1 MYRRRNEHL
10 VEAKSTYFTNKV
22 KESKD
27 DPKALFRLTR
37 NMMGNNGDKILPVHT
52 CNSKLA
58 NDFRAF
64 FTNKILNIRSE
75 LGLTDTHIGGSVTN
89 CFSGVPL
96 NTFMDATEAEI
107 WNIIKLSPDK
117 SCELDPLPTWLLK
130 ECKDEL
136 VPLITDIVNMS
147 LRESMIPK
155 SLKTAHIRPL
165 LKKTGLDSD
174 ILKNY
179 RPVSNLT
186 FISKVIEKV
195 ISGRLNEH
203 LINNSLFDLLQT
215 AYRDK
220 HSTETTL
227 IKVQNDILSALDAGS
242 SAILLMLDLSA
253 AFDTIDHD
261 IFLARLCNVYG
272 ITDNALDW
280 FRSYLTGRIQRVVI
294 EDSVSV
300 DLELDFG
307 VPQGSVLGPRIYCMY
322 TKPVSDIIQR
332 HGLCH
337 HSYADDTQ
345 LYMTMDHSNN
355 DWRDGLARI
364 ELCVSE
370 IREWMNQNM
379 LRLNDDKTEL
389 IVFASKYKQDL
400 YNDLSIT
407 IGDTVVDCRSQ
418 VKDLGVIFDRVLSL
432 RQHVSYTSRACRFH
446 LRNISRIRKY
456 IPQDKSI
463 VLIKSLVMSRL
474 DYSNGLLYGL
484 PKCTV
489 SGLQAV
495 QNSVARIVTQERLRD
510 HDSMSRALMELHW
523 LPVHKRLSIS
533 CCYIR
538 IKHCMAWHQGICVNW
553 LCRMNQGEF

>member
-1 MYRRRNEHL
+1 M

-37 NMMGNNGDKILPVHT
+37 NMMGNSGDKILPVHT
-52 CNSKLA
+52 CKRKLA
-58 NDFRAF
+58 NDFSAF

-75 LGLTDTHIGGSVTN
+75 LGLTDTHTGVSVTN

-107 WNIIKLSPDK
+107 WNIIKLSPVK

-130 ECKDEL
+130 ECKAEL
-136 VPLITDIVNMS
+136 IPLITDIVNMS

-155 SLKTAHIRPL
+155 LLKTAHIRPL

-195 ISGRLNEH
+195 ISGRLISH
-203 LINNSLFDLLQT
+203 QLIS
-215 AYRDK
+215 
-220 HSTETTL
+220 
-227 IKVQNDILSALDAGS
+227 S

-261 IFLARLCNVYG
+261 ILLSRLCNVYG
-272 ITDNALDW
+272 ITGNALDW

-300 DLELDFG
+300 DQELDFG

-332 HGLCH
+332 HGVSY

-345 LYMTMDHSNN
+345 LYMTVDHSNN
-355 DWRDGLARI
+355 DWQDGLALI

-379 LRLNDDKTEL
+379 LKLNDDKTEL
-389 IVFASKYKQDL
+389 IVFASKYKFEH
-400 YNDLSIT
+400 ND
-407 IGDTVVDCRSQ
+407 R
-418 VKDLGVIFDRVLSL
+418 
-432 RQHVSYTSRACRFH
+432 
-446 LRNISRIRKY
+446 
-456 IPQDKSI
+456 
-463 VLIKSLVMSRL
+463 
-474 DYSNGLLYGL
+474 
-484 PKCTV
+484 
-489 SGLQAV
+489 
-495 QNSVARIVTQERLRD
+495 
-510 HDSMSRALMELHW
+510 
-523 LPVHKRLSIS
+523 
-533 CCYIR
+533 
-538 IKHCMAWHQGICVNW
+538 
-553 LCRMNQGEF
+553 